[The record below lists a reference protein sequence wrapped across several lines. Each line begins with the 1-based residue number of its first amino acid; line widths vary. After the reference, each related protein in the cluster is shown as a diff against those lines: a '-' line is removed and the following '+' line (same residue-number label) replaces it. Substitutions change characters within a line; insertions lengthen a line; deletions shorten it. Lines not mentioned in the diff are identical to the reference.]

1 MEGRKKLFPYV
12 LLAPSILVIFFVL
25 IVPLGYSVYCS
36 LYKCNYMN
44 FTDFVG
50 LDNFIRVLSDKTYL
64 AAFGRTFLFTA
75 ASLVISLGFGVVFA
89 LWIHK
94 YKGITAYAIEL
105 LVLIP
110 WVTSQVVGTILWKW
124 ILNEDLGLLN
134 YIIRVCGGSP
144 LKLLSDPNIA
154 QITLILVMSWR
165 TIGYAM
171 VNILAGLKSIPDNV
185 EEAAI
190 VDGVSKFQMLQYI
203 RLPMIKT
210 PLLISTIILTL
221 SNINNLTVPLSLT
234 GGGPGTATRVIMI
247 PIYRLGFENYQF
259 GTSSALS
266 ILLMIVTVV
275 LSIVYVKVAKYEV

>member
-154 QITLILVMSWR
+154 QITLILVMPWR

-171 VNILAGLKSIPDNV
+171 VNILAGLKSIPNNV

-190 VDGVSKFQMLQYI
+190 VDGVSKFQMLRYI

-275 LSIVYVKVAKYEV
+275 LSIVYVKAAKYEV

>member
-50 LDNFIRVLSDKTYL
+50 LDTFIRVLSDKTYL

-190 VDGVSKFQMLQYI
+190 VDGVSKFQMLRYI

>member
-64 AAFGRTFLFTA
+64 AAFGRTFLYTA

-190 VDGVSKFQMLQYI
+190 VDGVSKFQMLRYI

>member
-50 LDNFIRVLSDKTYL
+50 LDNFIRVLSDITYL

-190 VDGVSKFQMLQYI
+190 VDGVSKFQMLRYI

>member
-64 AAFGRTFLFTA
+64 AAFAHTFLFTA
-75 ASLVISLGFGVVFA
+75 ASLAISLGFGVVFA

-134 YIIRVCGGSP
+134 YIIRICGGSP

-165 TIGYAM
+165 TVGYAM

-190 VDGVSKFQMLQYI
+190 VDGVSRFQMLWYI

-210 PLLISTIILTL
+210 NLLISTIILTL

-234 GGGPGTATRVIMI
+234 GGGPGTSTTVIMI

>member
-190 VDGVSKFQMLQYI
+190 VDGVSKFQMLRYI

-275 LSIVYVKVAKYEV
+275 LSIVYVKAAKYEV

>member
-134 YIIRVCGGSP
+134 YIIRVRGGSP

-190 VDGVSKFQMLQYI
+190 VDGVSKFQMLRYI

>member
-1 MEGRKKLFPYV
+1 MEGRKKIFPYV

-64 AAFGRTFLFTA
+64 AAFGHTFLFTA
-75 ASLVISLGFGVVFA
+75 ASLVISLSFGVVFA

-154 QITLILVMSWR
+154 QITLILIMSWR

-190 VDGVSKFQMLQYI
+190 VDGVSKFQMLRYI

-234 GGGPGTATRVIMI
+234 GGGPGTATSVIMI

-275 LSIVYVKVAKYEV
+275 LSIVYVKAAKYEV

>member
-1 MEGRKKLFPYV
+1 MEGRKKIFPYV

-64 AAFGRTFLFTA
+64 AAFSHTFLFTA
-75 ASLVISLGFGVVFA
+75 ASLVISLSFGVVFA

-154 QITLILVMSWR
+154 QITLILIMSWR

-190 VDGVSKFQMLQYI
+190 VDGVSKFQMLRYI

-234 GGGPGTATRVIMI
+234 GGGPGTATSVIMI

-275 LSIVYVKVAKYEV
+275 LSIVYVKAAKYEV

>member
-171 VNILAGLKSIPDNV
+171 VNILAGLKSIPNNV

-190 VDGVSKFQMLQYI
+190 VDGVSKFQMLRYI

-275 LSIVYVKVAKYEV
+275 LSIVYVKAAKYEV

>member
-1 MEGRKKLFPYV
+1 
-12 LLAPSILVIFFVL
+12 
-25 IVPLGYSVYCS
+25 
-36 LYKCNYMN
+36 
-44 FTDFVG
+44 
-50 LDNFIRVLSDKTYL
+50 
-64 AAFGRTFLFTA
+64 
-75 ASLVISLGFGVVFA
+75 
-89 LWIHK
+89 
-94 YKGITAYAIEL
+94 
-105 LVLIP
+105 
-110 WVTSQVVGTILWKW
+110 
-124 ILNEDLGLLN
+124 
-134 YIIRVCGGSP
+134 
-144 LKLLSDPNIA
+144 
-154 QITLILVMSWR
+154 MSWR

-190 VDGVSKFQMLQYI
+190 VDGVSKFQMLRYI